1 MTGKTALAETNIF
14 LFSIRSLYQVVAAV
28 EEAVGVV
35 AVVAECRYVCCML
48 LVVLVVSL
56 CVPIPL

>member
-1 MTGKTALAETNIF
+1 M
-14 LFSIRSLYQVVAAV
+14 AAV

-56 CVPIPL
+56 YVPIPL